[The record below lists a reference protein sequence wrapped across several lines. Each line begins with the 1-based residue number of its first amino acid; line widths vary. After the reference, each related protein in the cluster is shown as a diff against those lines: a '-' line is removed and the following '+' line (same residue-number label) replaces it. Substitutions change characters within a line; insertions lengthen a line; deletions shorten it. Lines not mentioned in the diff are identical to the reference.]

1 MSYCVNC
8 GVELDPS
15 LTECPLCNTPVINPR
30 EMAGG
35 RAAENY
41 GGNGRN
47 ISNRND
53 ISYESDNGHESNIIR
68 GNNINHGSNDRMAS
82 PFPEEKG
89 QVEVVKRKD
98 VAILLTTV
106 AVATAVVCGLLNLL
120 VFSAVPWS
128 LAIIGGCVLLW
139 VILIPAV
146 IYTRQAVYTSVF
158 LDGIAMALYLYL
170 LTYLTGSQ
178 GWFWGLG
185 LPIVVLITV
194 LVELMAVCLKL
205 FPRSFLTTALYVFTA
220 LAVFCMGLE
229 YMIDRFLNKELG
241 FEWSAIVATVCV
253 IVDIA
258 IITLLSRRRLRNAV
272 RRRLHF

>member
-15 LTECPLCNTPVINPR
+15 LKECPLCNTPVIHPGKLAGSR
-30 EMAGG
+30 GTEM
-35 RAAENY
+35 E
-41 GGNGRN
+41 
-47 ISNRND
+47 
-53 ISYESDNGHESNIIR
+53 R
-68 GNNINHGSNDRMAS
+68 GKETPS

-106 AVATAVVCGLLNLL
+106 AVATAVVCGLLNAL

-139 VILIPAV
+139 VMLIPVV
-146 IYTRQAVYTSVF
+146 IYTRQAVYTSEL

-170 LTYLTGSQ
+170 LTYLTGSKE
-178 GWFWGLG
+178 WFWGLG
-185 LPIVVLITV
+185 LPIVVLVTII
-194 LVELMAVCLKL
+194 VELVTVCLRL
-205 FPRSFLTTALYVFTA
+205 LPRSFLTTALYVFTA
-220 LAVFCMGLE
+220 LAVLCMGLE
-229 YMIDRFLNKELG
+229 YLIDRFLDRKFGL
-241 FEWSAIVATVCV
+241 EWSAIVATVCV

>member
-35 RAAENY
+35 RES
-41 GGNGRN
+41 GNDSRKG
-47 ISNRND
+47 ND
-53 ISYESDNGHESNIIR
+53 GR
-68 GNNINHGSNDRMAS
+68 GNLS

-139 VILIPAV
+139 VILIPVV
-146 IYTRQAVYTSVF
+146 IYTRQPVYTSVL

-170 LTYLTGSQ
+170 LTYLTG
-178 GWFWGLG
+178 GKEWFWGLG
-185 LPIVVLITV
+185 LPIVVLVTV
-194 LVELMAVCLKL
+194 IVELMAACLRL

-220 LAVFCMGLE
+220 LAILCLGLE
-229 YMIDRFLNKELG
+229 YMIDRFLKNEFG
-241 FEWSAIVATVCV
+241 FRWSAIVATVCV
-253 IVDIA
+253 IVDIT